1 MQNIRV
7 QLLYTSNVHTAYV
20 HTWKRY
26 GMRARR
32 VSISYKTR
40 ITLSKWTTIDTTT
53 WVDSIYKTIKIL
65 TNCTDKL
72 ILCDVVE

>member
-32 VSISYKTR
+32 VSIFYKTR
-40 ITLSKWTTIDTTT
+40 ITLSKWTTIDTDY
-53 WVDSIYKTIKIL
+53 VSGFDLQNDQNS
-65 TNCTDKL
+65 N
-72 ILCDVVE
+72 